1 MNDRYEHLLRKALDA
16 KSQGYEAW
24 AVQSTGEKAAVA
36 LVLNRVDWLSTIQ
49 YTIAEGIERS
59 GGEWVAII
67 PQVARQLADEE

>member
-1 MNDRYEHLLRKALDA
+1 MNDRYEHLLRKARDA
-16 KSQGYEAW
+16 KSLGYEAW
-24 AVQSTGEKAAVA
+24 AVQSTGEKVAVA
-36 LVLNRVDWLSTIQ
+36 LVLNRADWLSTIQ